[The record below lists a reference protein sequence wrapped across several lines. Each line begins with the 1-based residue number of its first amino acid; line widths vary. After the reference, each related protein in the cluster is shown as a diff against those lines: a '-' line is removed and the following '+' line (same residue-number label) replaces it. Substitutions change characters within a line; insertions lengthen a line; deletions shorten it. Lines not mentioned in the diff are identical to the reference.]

1 LSLQEANSVQTF
13 CLLRG
18 SQNVRHFHEESRLV
32 MLEKFAFVFLKLYI
46 REVFRLKGRG
56 EKKSMLLI

>member
-1 LSLQEANSVQTF
+1 
-13 CLLRG
+13 
-18 SQNVRHFHEESRLV
+18 

-56 EKKSMLLI
+56 GEKKHAPDLKLTN

>member
-1 LSLQEANSVQTF
+1 MQTF

-56 EKKSMLLI
+56 EKKSKLLI